1 MLPWC
6 CLVLTTF
13 RLEIGLSIVV
23 ACLVWSIRS
32 YRSQHGSTKATKTS
46 KINAASTVIP
56 GPAPSSFIF
65 GNGLDTLGSVPR
77 WHITGAYPEPFLS
90 WIHQYGGAVYYRE
103 LYTKVVLF
111 SDPKALQHILALK
124 ESNYPRNRSIRAFLT
139 DTLLGTSLLSS
150 EGSDHAHQRKTMNP
164 HFSQAQIKPFV
175 SIFELYT
182 RERLLPAL
190 HDVSQSQSLANLTKV
205 FQKLTL
211 GTIGKIAF
219 SMDFDEHPTVH
230 EAIMQLLATP
240 SVSTYLGLLY
250 IPGFSRLPLPE
261 LNRRRAAKKI
271 IFEAITRVIEGK
283 LASKSP
289 QTDLLDLILPHASPR
304 KLSTLSWV
312 VVEACRRPQVV
323 AKIRQECQKVLKK
336 YGSMATWESTQEM
349 PYTTAV
355 IQESLRLNSVVYG
368 IPRRDACEDDEVP
381 MSDGSSIFIPKGTSI
396 AMIAAAIHRNPRYWT
411 KPNEFIPERF
421 LPGTPEWTAD
431 EVLRGGSSH
440 NFYFLPFSMG
450 TKNCIGL
457 RFAMAEIR
465 VILAMLFANFDI
477 KINAASNLFPK
488 FNGMTIHP
496 ADLQVTIHALEN

>member
-1 MLPWC
+1 
-6 CLVLTTF
+6 
-13 RLEIGLSIVV
+13 
-23 ACLVWSIRS
+23 CLVWSIRS

-190 HDVSQSQSLANLTKV
+190 HDVSQSQSLVNLTKV

-211 GTIGKIAF
+211 GIIGKIAF

-261 LNRRRAAKKI
+261 
-271 IFEAITRVIEGK
+271 VIEGK

-289 QTDLLDLILPHASPR
+289 QTDLLDLILPHASPSEAVAHTMTF
-304 KLSTLSWV
+304 LLAGHETTSSTLSWV

-323 AKIRQECQKVLKK
+323 AKIRQECRKVLKK

-355 IQESLRLNSVVYG
+355 IQESL
-368 IPRRDACEDDEVP
+368 
-381 MSDGSSIFIPKGTSI
+381 
-396 AMIAAAIHRNPRYWT
+396 
-411 KPNEFIPERF
+411 
-421 LPGTPEWTAD
+421 
-431 EVLRGGSSH
+431 
-440 NFYFLPFSMG
+440 
-450 TKNCIGL
+450 
-457 RFAMAEIR
+457 
-465 VILAMLFANFDI
+465 
-477 KINAASNLFPK
+477 
-488 FNGMTIHP
+488 
-496 ADLQVTIHALEN
+496 

>member
-1 MLPWC
+1 MAALKTRNLQDKCGVHCNP
-6 CLVLTTF
+6 
-13 RLEIGLSIVV
+13 RP
-23 ACLVWSIRS
+23 
-32 YRSQHGSTKATKTS
+32 GS
-46 KINAASTVIP
+46 
-56 GPAPSSFIF
+56 FQLYLC
-65 GNGLDTLGSVPR
+65 LDTLGSVPR

-90 WIHQYGGAVYYRE
+90 WIKQYGGAVYYRE

-111 SDPKALQHILALK
+111 SDPKALQHIIASK

-150 EGSDHAHQRKTMNP
+150 EGSDHAHQRKMMNP

-182 RERLLPAL
+182 RERLLPVF
-190 HDVSQSQSLANLTKV
+190 HDVSQSQSIVNLTKV

-211 GTIGKIAF
+211 DIIGKIAF
-219 SMDFDEHPTVH
+219 SMDFDEHPAVH

-261 LNRRRAAKKI
+261 LNRRRAAKKT
-271 IFEAITRVIEGK
+271 IFEAITRVIQDK

-289 QTDLLDLILPHASPR
+289 QTDLLDLILPHSSP
-304 KLSTLSWV
+304 LEAVAHTMTFLLAGHETTSSTLSWV
-312 VVEACRRPQVV
+312 VVEACRRPQMV
-323 AKIRQECQKVLKK
+323 AKIREECQEVLKK
-336 YGSMATWESTQEM
+336 YGPMATWESTQEM

-355 IQESLRLNSVVYG
+355 IQESLRLNTVVYG
-368 IPRRDACEDDEVP
+368 IPRRDASEDDEVP

-396 AMIAAAIHRNPRYWT
+396 SMIAAAIHRNPLYWT
-411 KPNEFIPERF
+411 KPDEFIPERF
-421 LPGTPEWTAD
+421 LPGTPEWIAD

-450 TKNCIGL
+450 SKNCIGQ

-477 KINAASNLFPK
+477 KIDAASNLFPK